1 MSTGIVT
8 MADEPRIAMRIAMTT
23 KVYGRLRASR
33 TIHIKLAFAS
43 TADPASEVY
52 QTAFKHGPARDIVIE
67 EKMATN
73 AGMARRRARPT
84 RGFVPQGGAAAPQS
98 EEHAIVEIR
107 WFPLREPAS
116 GNRCTVVPVK
126 TRAGLT
132 AWGE

>member
-33 TIHIKLAFAS
+33 TIHIKLALAS

-52 QTAFKHGPARDIVIE
+52 QTGFKHGPARDIVIE

-73 AGMARRRARPT
+73 AGMARRRARLT
-84 RGFVPQGGAAAPQS
+84 RESVPQAVAAVPQT
-98 EEHAIVEIR
+98 EEHAIVEI
-107 WFPLREPAS
+107 P
-116 GNRCTVVPVK
+116 GVPV
-126 TRAGLT
+126 A
-132 AWGE
+132 